1 MHVGC
6 SLQALHC
13 GALVL
18 PASAL
23 SLRPHGQVM
32 LYSLATGLGG
42 KAGGGG
48 VSAWALLEHSGVMR
62 PLQSWQHG

>member
-1 MHVGC
+1 
-6 SLQALHC
+6 
-13 GALVL
+13 
-18 PASAL
+18 
-23 SLRPHGQVM
+23 M

-48 VSAWALLEHSGVMR
+48 VSAWTLLEHSGVMR